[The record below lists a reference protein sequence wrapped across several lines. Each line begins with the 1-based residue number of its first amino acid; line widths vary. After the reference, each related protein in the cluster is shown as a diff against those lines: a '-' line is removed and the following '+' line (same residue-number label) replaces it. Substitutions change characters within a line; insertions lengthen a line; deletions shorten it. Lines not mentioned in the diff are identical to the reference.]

1 MKYSSKSKFRQ
12 IISVSFLF
20 VLVLALSIS
29 FISLDN
35 PTVLETSINR
45 TNSFEVHIDNVSA
58 EGRGSATYTLPV
70 VDNMSLENYNVV
82 INKPGDAVTFYFTV
96 TNKGDVDAILKN
108 INKSKFICSGN
119 NSIDNK
125 NVCGKL
131 TYKLRYANSNK
142 VKEKDVLEVG
152 EVANVELEI
161 KYPNKSS
168 NITSSVMVSNLD
180 FSLEYYRK

>member
-1 MKYSSKSKFRQ
+1 MKYSSKSKFRK

-29 FISLDN
+29 FISFDN

-45 TNSFEVHIDNVSA
+45 TNIFDVHIDNVSA
-58 EGRGSATYTLPV
+58 KSKGSATYTLPV
-70 VDNMSLENYNVV
+70 VDNMSLEKFNVV

-96 TNKGDVDAILKN
+96 TNKGDIAAILKN

-125 NVCGKL
+125 NVCEKL
-131 TYKLRYANSNK
+131 TYKLRYANSNNI
-142 VKEKDVLEVG
+142 KEKDVLQVG

-161 KYPNKSS
+161 KYPTKSS

>member
-45 TNSFEVHIDNVSA
+45 TNNFEVHIDNVSA

-108 INKSKFICSGN
+108 INKSKIRGC
-119 NSIDNK
+119 
-125 NVCGKL
+125 
-131 TYKLRYANSNK
+131 
-142 VKEKDVLEVG
+142 
-152 EVANVELEI
+152 
-161 KYPNKSS
+161 NKS
-168 NITSSVMVSNLD
+168 
-180 FSLEYYRK
+180 R